1 MKPPIFN
8 GLPEY
13 VRITIVSQVR
23 RLLSTPLFGY
33 EDREDLTQDL
43 LLFYLKRFYVVPNP
57 PDEALVVH
65 GLKQYATNL
74 LVKRYHRRDFLYSS
88 LSDNDKEEFSFFKET
103 VSSSNNHALLHKIW
117 ASADEKEKAVI
128 QKILQGESIDKISR
142 EMHISK
148 KTIYKFF
155 EKVRQKLK

>member
-1 MKPPIFN
+1 
-8 GLPEY
+8 
-13 VRITIVSQVR
+13 
-23 RLLSTPLFGY
+23 
-33 EDREDLTQDL
+33 
-43 LLFYLKRFYVVPNP
+43 
-57 PDEALVVH
+57 
-65 GLKQYATNL
+65 
-74 LVKRYHRRDFLYSS
+74 
-88 LSDNDKEEFSFFKET
+88 